1 MVLIQRVFVVCGRV
15 ARAVADSYRRVAHR
29 PASTDDLTV
38 ESRGDVDR
46 RRRPRSRGSFGALTL
61 ILQQVK
67 RQVQKSIQECDSR
80 MHSPSG
86 GKSSLVPLVVKTLK
100 ESVFCVVILVAR
112 RRDLRGLVS
121 GVDVCVC
128 VCYNGGGARLS
139 TLSRRIHRTSSRASG
154 SRAAAV
160 PRLGLN
166 RRSVT
171 SREDIFAHES
181 SNRKE
186 KTFERVQLCAPWR
199 VRGES
204 GVRSR
209 LVSPP

>member
-67 RQVQKSIQECDSR
+67 RQVQKNIQECDSR
-80 MHSPSG
+80 VHSPSG
-86 GKSSLVPLVVKTLK
+86 AKSSLVPLVKTLK

-128 VCYNGGGARLS
+128 VLQRRRRAFLDSFPTHPSNIFESVRVARGGRS
-139 TLSRRIHRTSSRASG
+139 PSG
-154 SRAAAV
+154 TQSQVCDFTGGYIR
-160 PRLGLN
+160 P
-166 RRSVT
+166 
-171 SREDIFAHES
+171 
-181 SNRKE
+181 
-186 KTFERVQLCAPWR
+186 
-199 VRGES
+199 
-204 GVRSR
+204 
-209 LVSPP
+209 

>member
-1 MVLIQRVFVVCGRV
+1 MVLQRFFVCVCGRV
-15 ARAVADSYRRVAHR
+15 ARAVADRLRAAS

-38 ESRGDVDR
+38 EPRGELDR
-46 RRRPRSRGSFGALTL
+46 RRRTRSRGSFGALTL

-67 RQVQKSIQECDSR
+67 RQVQKNIQECDSR
-80 MHSPSG
+80 VHSPSG
-86 GKSSLVPLVVKTLK
+86 AKSSLVPLVKTPK

-139 TLSRRIHRTSSRASG
+139 TPSRRIHRTSSRASG

-171 SREDIFAHES
+171 SRDGYI
-181 SNRKE
+181 R
-186 KTFERVQLCAPWR
+186 P
-199 VRGES
+199 
-204 GVRSR
+204 
-209 LVSPP
+209 

>member
-1 MVLIQRVFVVCGRV
+1 MNEFKRYVRSKVLIQRVFVVCGRV
-15 ARAVADSYRRVAHR
+15 ARAVADSYRRVALQPMR
-29 PASTDDLTV
+29 NLTV
-38 ESRGDVDR
+38 ESRGELDR
-46 RRRPRSRGSFGALTL
+46 RRRTRSRGSFGALTL

-128 VCYNGGGARLS
+128 VLQRRRRAFLDSFPTHPSNIFESVRVARGGRS
-139 TLSRRIHRTSSRASG
+139 PSG
-154 SRAAAV
+154 TQSQVCDFTGGYIR
-160 PRLGLN
+160 P
-166 RRSVT
+166 
-171 SREDIFAHES
+171 
-181 SNRKE
+181 
-186 KTFERVQLCAPWR
+186 
-199 VRGES
+199 
-204 GVRSR
+204 
-209 LVSPP
+209 

>member
-80 MHSPSG
+80 VHSPSG
-86 GKSSLVPLVVKTLK
+86 AKSSLVPLVKTPK

-139 TLSRRIHRTSSRASG
+139 TPSRRIHRTSSRASG

-171 SREDIFAHES
+171 SRAGYI
-181 SNRKE
+181 R
-186 KTFERVQLCAPWR
+186 P
-199 VRGES
+199 
-204 GVRSR
+204 
-209 LVSPP
+209 